1 MLRFTSVGC
10 GRSLRSARER
20 SESELRASAAGRLR
34 PARLLRGRIVRL
46 CNAKSGVQCGEWRVA
61 DGGCGLLA
69 RSAPAAL
76 HRASVQC
83 EKRGAVWRMKGRGWW
98 MRVAGPHGSCGAASC
113 VCAMRKAGCGVANEG
128 SRMVDAGCWPARL
141 LWRRIVRLP
150 NARSRAWRRGHMG
163 RVRRYGAGQ
172 MRNCRSVLL
181 DGAA

>member
-34 PARLLRGRIVRL
+34 PARLLRRRIVRL

-69 RSAPAAL
+69 RAAPAAP
-76 HRASVQC
+76 HRAFVQC
-83 EKRGAVWRMKGRGWW
+83 EKWGAVWRMKGRGWW

-113 VCAMRKAGCGVANEG
+113 VCLMREAGRGAGGIWVGCAVTVPGRCGTAGPCWSMELHGVAN
-128 SRMVDAGCWPARL
+128 AAAPAAVEA
-141 LWRRIVRLP
+141 LWGRR
-150 NARSRAWRRGHMG
+150 
-163 RVRRYGAGQ
+163 
-172 MRNCRSVLL
+172 
-181 DGAA
+181 